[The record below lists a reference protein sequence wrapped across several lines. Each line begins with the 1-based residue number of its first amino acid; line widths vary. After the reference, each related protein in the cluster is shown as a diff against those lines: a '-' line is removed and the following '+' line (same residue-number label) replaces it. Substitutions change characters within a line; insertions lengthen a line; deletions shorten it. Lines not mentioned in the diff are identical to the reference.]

1 MVKDIVSYLVQHGHI
16 HIVPEAMSKNY
27 YLLLSMYKQ
36 RNVYLNLLLVKK
48 LHYTIYLD
56 SFGCFPNR
64 VMSSVHDK
72 TMAKAARCLFN
83 SIPSLVS

>member
-1 MVKDIVSYLVQHGHI
+1 MAKDIVSYLVQHCHI

-27 YLLLSMYKQ
+27 YLLLSKYKQ
-36 RNVYLNLLLVKK
+36 RFVPMLKN
-48 LHYTIYLD
+48 LHYTVSLD

-83 SIPSLVS
+83 SIPSFVSW